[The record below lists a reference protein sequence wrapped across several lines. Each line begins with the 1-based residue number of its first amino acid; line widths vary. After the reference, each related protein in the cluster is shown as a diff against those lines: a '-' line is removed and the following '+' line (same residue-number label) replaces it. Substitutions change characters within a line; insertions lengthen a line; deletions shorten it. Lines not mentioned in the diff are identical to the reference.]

1 MSRCRI
7 RVAAAAVALLPAL
20 ALGTACNEMF
30 ASSPGERLWRRHC
43 AECHGVDGS
52 GNTPRYMGQPY
63 ADLRDGTWSYGGD
76 RASIENVTRE
86 GIFAKMPAYQ
96 EKLTSEEI
104 RQIID
109 YLYELRGE
117 RG

>member
-1 MSRCRI
+1 RDGHPPARSGHGDARPPSLTRLIWSPAMSRCRI

-76 RASIENVTRE
+76 RASIENVT
-86 GIFAKMPAYQ
+86 
-96 EKLTSEEI
+96 
-104 RQIID
+104 
-109 YLYELRGE
+109 
-117 RG
+117 